1 MFLNMF
7 LRLNHNE
14 IFYACCNES
23 LDNEIFDNNK
33 IGDIN
38 GKD

>member
-7 LRLNHNE
+7 LYLNNNE
-14 IFYACCNES
+14 IFYACYKES
-23 LDNEIFDNNK
+23 LDNKIFDNNK